1 MQALTALAL
10 AVALAA
16 VPACRG
22 SGGASAVELT
32 ATSGG
37 NVLYTWATATGGFA
51 SSPDLAAIPDPA
63 KGWVMVE
70 DLAAP
75 PADAEHVVVAD
86 LRGILPGGKLT
97 GRLMERAAFE
107 GGAADAMHA
116 AAPAI
121 VPGSPAA
128 AGAGAAAPGGTGAV
142 LTAGVGQ
149 VVMYSA
155 SWCGV
160 CASARKF
167 FAAKGV
173 PFVEKDVEKDTG
185 ARDELLSKAR
195 ASGMAYKGGVP
206 VLDIG
211 GRLLMGF
218 DPRVVENALK
228 AAGLL
233 HG

>member
-1 MQALTALAL
+1 MQALRIIAL

-22 SGGASAVELT
+22 SGAASAIELT

-37 NVLYTWATATGGFA
+37 NVLYTWATPTGGFA

-63 KGWVMVE
+63 RGWVMVE
-70 DLAAP
+70 DLGAP

-86 LRGILPGGKLT
+86 VRGVLPGGKLT

-116 AAPAI
+116 AAPAV

-128 AGAGAAAPGGTGAV
+128 AAAPGGTGAT
-142 LTAGVGQ
+142 LTAGVGE

-160 CASARKF
+160 CAAARKF
-167 FAAKGV
+167 FSSKGV